1 MTASTRVI
9 ERRSSD
15 ARRALVISTARQLF
29 LSKGFEQTSIKDIT
43 DIAGGSRRDIYE
55 MFTDKEGLF
64 DAVLQSLIADIVSP
78 AEMTLP
84 SGPGESIAQELKSF
98 GLRLLGSMLN
108 PSAVAIFR
116 QFVSIGA
123 ARPEIGRQ
131 AYLSGP
137 GVLYRRL
144 ADYFAACDRG
154 GRLSIDDAEK
164 TARVFVEMLKGDYQ
178 LRALMMNETA
188 FDASDLADHVEKV
201 VTLFLNG
208 ASPREGV
215 KQRI

>member
-1 MTASTRVI
+1 MTASSRVI
-9 ERRSSD
+9 ERRSSE
-15 ARRALVISTARQLF
+15 ARHALVISTARDLF

-64 DAVLQSLIADIVSP
+64 DAVLQSLITDIVSP
-78 AEMTLP
+78 AEMMFP
-84 SGPGESIAQELKSF
+84 ARPGENIAQELRSF
-98 GLRLLGSMLN
+98 GLRLLSSMLH

-144 ADYFAACDRG
+144 SEYLAACARD
-154 GRLSIDDAEK
+154 GRLQIDDAER

-188 FDASDLADHVEKV
+188 FDASDLADHVEQV

-208 ASPREGV
+208 ASPRGP
-215 KQRI
+215 RGSSR

>member
-1 MTASTRVI
+1 MTASSRVI
-9 ERRSSD
+9 ERRSSE
-15 ARRALVISTARQLF
+15 ARHALVISTARDLF

-55 MFTDKEGLF
+55 MFTDKECLF
-64 DAVLQSLIADIVSP
+64 DAVLQSLITDIVSP
-78 AEMTLP
+78 AEMKFP
-84 SGPGESIAQELKSF
+84 AHPGENIAQELRSF
-98 GLRLLGSMLN
+98 GLRLLSSMLH

-144 ADYFAACDRG
+144 SEYLAACARD
-154 GRLSIDDAEK
+154 GRLQIDDAER

-201 VTLFLNG
+201 VALFLNG
-208 ASPREGV
+208 VALRTAEC
-215 KQRI
+215 RT